1 MKRLL
6 IAVVL
11 VAVVGA
17 AVYLMASRANPAA
30 GAAPELAGAPAAA
43 AALARGEYLTKTA
56 DCAACHTVPGSHQ
69 PFAGGVGFRLTI
81 GTLYSTNITADSE
94 TGIGGWSDDEFVRAV
109 REGMG
114 KDGGSIQNFVC
125 LSHT

>member
-1 MKRLL
+1 RARRCGSGSMKRLL

-30 GAAPELAGAPAAA
+30 GAAPELAGPPAAA
-43 AALARGEYLTKTA
+43 AARARGEYLTRAA

-69 PFAGGVGFRLTI
+69 PFAGGVGIRLTI

-94 TGIGGWSDDEFVRAV
+94 TGIGGWSEDGVVRG
-109 REGMG
+109 R
-114 KDGGSIQNFVC
+114 
-125 LSHT
+125 